1 MIKMDYKNATRY
13 YDVRWVSEYPKYFY
27 ERYHF
32 FQKFQTITEKNI
44 SEIENHL
51 QIWIASET
59 YQSCQNIK
67 QKYLK
72 TLFYLNEYLMAPFDE
87 KVYFLIQAVDPNVEI
102 LQTYEISN
110 TKKEAKENLFQRFG
124 FADLHLARME
134 QAYAEKFLQPGEW
147 RFEQIAEEQL
157 QNNFFSLER
166 KKKPKS

>member
-1 MIKMDYKNATRY
+1 
-13 YDVRWVSEYPKYFY
+13 
-27 ERYHF
+27 
-32 FQKFQTITEKNI
+32 
-44 SEIENHL
+44 
-51 QIWIASET
+51 
-59 YQSCQNIK
+59 
-67 QKYLK
+67 
-72 TLFYLNEYLMAPFDE
+72 MAPFDE

-134 QAYAEKFLQPGEW
+134 QAYAEKFLQPREW
-147 RFEQIAEEQL
+147 RFEQMAEEQL

>member
-1 MIKMDYKNATRY
+1 MDYKNATRY

-72 TLFYLNEYLMAPFDE
+72 TLFPSFVVAL
-87 KVYFLIQAVDPNVEI
+87 
-102 LQTYEISN
+102 
-110 TKKEAKENLFQRFG
+110 TKKHRF
-124 FADLHLARME
+124 
-134 QAYAEKFLQPGEW
+134 
-147 RFEQIAEEQL
+147 
-157 QNNFFSLER
+157 S
-166 KKKPKS
+166 